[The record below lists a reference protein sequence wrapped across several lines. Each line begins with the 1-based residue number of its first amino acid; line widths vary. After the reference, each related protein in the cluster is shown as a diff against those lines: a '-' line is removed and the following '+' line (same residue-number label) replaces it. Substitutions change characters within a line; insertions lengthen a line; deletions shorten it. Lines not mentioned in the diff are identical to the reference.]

1 MTKVILIHSEG
12 LHVTDHVASL
22 VGVEVGNL
30 DDSLDEVLVL
40 DAEDFL
46 GDGHGLDLALGAGV
60 SAHWQEQET
69 KRLLSEIIPQ
79 NEQSATL

>member
-1 MTKVILIHSEG
+1 MKNKMTKVILIHSEG

-22 VGVEVGNL
+22 VGVEVGDL
-30 DDSLDEVLVL
+30 DDSLEVLAL
-40 DAEDFL
+40 DAEDVL

-69 KRLLSEIIPQ
+69 KRLLSENIPRI
-79 NEQSATL
+79 E

>member
-1 MTKVILIHSEG
+1 MTKVILTHYEG

-22 VGVEVGNL
+22 VGVEVGDL
-30 DDSLDEVLVL
+30 DDSLEVLAL
-40 DAEDFL
+40 DAEDVL

-69 KRLLSEIIPQ
+69 KRLLSENIPRI
-79 NEQSATL
+79 E

>member
-12 LHVTDHVASL
+12 LPGTDHVASL
-22 VGVEVGNL
+22 VGVEVGDL
-30 DDSLDEVLVL
+30 DDSLDDVLAL
-40 DAEDFL
+40 DAEDVL
-46 GDGHGLDLALGAGV
+46 GDGLGLDLAPGTGV

-79 NEQSATL
+79 SQ

>member
-1 MTKVILIHSEG
+1 M
-12 LHVTDHVASL
+12 
-22 VGVEVGNL
+22 EVGDL
-30 DDSLDEVLVL
+30 DDSLDDVLAV
-40 DAEDFL
+40 DAEDVL
-46 GDGHGLDLALGAGV
+46 GDGLLLDLALGAGV